1 MKTLVLT
8 GKNEPLVLQQ
18 REDLRVSE
26 GEALVRVHAA
36 ALNHRDVWIQKGQ
49 YAGLKYPIVP
59 GSDGAGVVVEVGGS
73 TGGTRESTGAVADEA
88 REEAAGAVADNSW
101 IGKEVIIN
109 PAFNWGN
116 SPTHQS
122 PKDFHILG
130 LPEDGTFAEYV
141 KVPLS
146 SLVEKPP
153 HLSFEEAA
161 ALPLAGVTAYRAVF
175 TRAQLLAGEKI
186 LITGIG
192 GGVALFALQYA
203 VAAGA
208 RAYVTSGSPE
218 KLAKA
223 MQLGASGG
231 VNYKDANWGAALQER
246 AGSFDVI
253 VDGAA
258 GEGMDELLNLAT
270 PGGRL
275 AFYGATRGNPSTL
288 TARRIFWKQL
298 TIVGSTMGSPAD
310 FRAMVNFV
318 KQHAIRPVVD
328 QVFPFE
334 EGEAAFRR
342 MDDARQFGKIVL
354 KIR

>member
-1 MKTLVLT
+1 MRTLVIT
-8 GKNEPLVLQQ
+8 EKNAPLVVQE
-18 REDLRVSE
+18 REALRISE

-59 GSDGAGVVVEVGGS
+59 GSDGAGVVVE
-73 TGGTRESTGAVADEA
+73 GAGWV
-88 REEAAGAVADNSW
+88 
-101 IGKEVIIN
+101 GKEVIIN

-116 SPTHQS
+116 SLTHQH

-146 SLVEKPP
+146 SLVPKPP

-175 TRAQLLAGEKI
+175 TRSQLQPGEKI

-203 VAAGA
+203 VATGA
-208 RAYVTSGSPE
+208 KVFVTSSSQE
-218 KLAKA
+218 KINKA
-223 MQLGASGG
+223 MKLGASGG
-231 VNYKDANWGAALQER
+231 VNYKDADWGSALQQL
-246 AGSFDVI
+246 ASGPFDVI
-253 VDGAA
+253 IDGAA

-275 AFYGATRGNPSTL
+275 AFYGATRGNPTHL

-298 TIVGSTMGSPAD
+298 TILGSTMGSPED
-310 FRAMVNFV
+310 FRAMVTFV
-318 KQHAIRPVVD
+318 ESHALRPMVD

-342 MDDARQFGKIVL
+342 MDDARQFGKIVV